1 MLNFERLLTHLG
13 TSDAWL
19 EGLVMLALL
28 TLAYALVSWLGRH
41 ASPGSVLLGQRPM
54 SGLLFPLLAL
64 AGAYA
69 CEAAWASHH
78 SQVSVFKIAI
88 PVLMSLAIVRL
99 MARVLRAVFPRSAL
113 SQGIERTVSWLAW
126 LAAVLW
132 ILGVLPWVLNELES
146 IRISFGKTKLDLR
159 TLLEGALSSVLVLV
173 LALWTSATI
182 EQKVLTHAMDDLSMR
197 KVAANA
203 LRALLLMLGLLFSL
217 SAVGVDLTA
226 LSVLGGAL
234 GVGLGFGLQKLAA
247 NYVSGFVILLERS
260 LRIGDLVKVDGF
272 EGQVKDIKTRYTL
285 IRAPNGRESVVPNE
299 TLIAQRVENLSLQ
312 DSNVLL
318 TSQVTVGYNADPR
331 QVQAMLIR
339 AAASCPRILSHPEP
353 TALLVNLAA
362 DGMEFQVGYWI
373 NDPDNGQNNARS
385 AVNMALLEALRQAGI
400 EIPYPQREV
409 RLRRDAD
416 ENADRGAPRT

>member
-1 MLNFERLLTHLG
+1 MLNFERLLNHLG
-13 TSDAWL
+13 TPDAWL
-19 EGLVMLALL
+19 EGLAMLVLL
-28 TLAYALVSWLGRH
+28 GLAYAMVSWLGRR
-41 ASPGSVLLGQRPM
+41 ASPDSVLLGQRPI

-78 SQVSVFKIAI
+78 SQVSVFKMAI
-88 PVLMSLAIVRL
+88 PVLMSLAIIRL
-99 MARVLRAVFPRSAL
+99 MARVLRAVFPHSAL
-113 SQGIERTVSWLAW
+113 SLGIERTVSWLAW

-159 TLLEGALSSVLVLV
+159 TLLEGVLSSIFVLV

-182 EQKVLTHAMDDLSMR
+182 EQKVLAHSVNDLSMR

-226 LSVLGGAL
+226 LSLLGGAL

-260 LRIGDLVKVDGF
+260 LRIGDHVKVDGF

-299 TLIAQRVENLSLQ
+299 TLIAQRVENLSLE

-318 TSQVTVGYNADPR
+318 TSQVTVGYDADPR
-331 QVQAMLIR
+331 QVQAMLVQ
-339 AAASCPRILSHPEP
+339 AAASCPRILSHPPP

-362 DGMEFQVGYWI
+362 DGIEFLVGYWI
-373 NDPDNGQNNARS
+373 SDPDNGQNNARS
-385 AVNMALLEALRQAGI
+385 AVNIAMLEALRQAGI

-409 RLRRDAD
+409 RLRRDAQ
-416 ENADRGAPRT
+416 APSGRGAPQA